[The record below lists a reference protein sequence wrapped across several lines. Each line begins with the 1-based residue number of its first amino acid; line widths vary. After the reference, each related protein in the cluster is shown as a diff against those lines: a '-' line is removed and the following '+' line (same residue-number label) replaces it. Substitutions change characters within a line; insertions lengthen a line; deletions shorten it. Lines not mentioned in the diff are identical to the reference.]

1 MYNICRRRDY
11 HDNRRDRDDK
21 RGGGG
26 GDRHDWNRREV
37 NDRGMRKRSPDACSS
52 KSGRSG
58 PIPVKKSKE
67 DRGGVRYLDILLFF
81 VVMQT
86 YCFVIVGCMYASQ
99 DPRLAAYDC
108 SQISAVELRSAAC
121 LHDRMEPVRS
131 VELLGLAE
139 TDFILSEAISC
150 EVRLK
155 LERWFCGTASHV
167 HVLDVPHET
176 QVELSMDECR
186 RVFHSGKYQH
196 DGISFKVNIDLP
208 TVHSFTVN
216 GTLSPFNDVG

>member
-1 MYNICRRRDY
+1 
-11 HDNRRDRDDK
+11 
-21 RGGGG
+21 
-26 GDRHDWNRREV
+26 
-37 NDRGMRKRSPDACSS
+37 MRKRSPDACSS
-52 KSGRSG
+52 KSGRAG
-58 PIPVKKSKE
+58 PVPVKKSKD
-67 DRGGVRYLDILLFF
+67 DRGVRYLDILLFV

-86 YCFVIVGCMYASQ
+86 YCLIIVGGMYTSQ

-108 SQISAVELRSAAC
+108 SQISNVELRSAAC

-167 HVLDVPHET
+167 HVLDVPHEK

-208 TVHSFTVN
+208 CAPATLPNTTVV
-216 GTLSPFNDVG
+216 GSPPSLDKSGSA